1 MTALHD
7 EGAID
12 DEAVRILDEK
22 DYDQSMRTLV
32 LPTLDRVKTEGWM
45 EPAQH
50 KGLADLPAPPQS
62 HEGRLFYTSYLHD
75 KEDQGQAPDQVE
87 PAEPTAEGKES
98 QAAPCHRKQLVILH
112 GFTDTIPR
120 YHELIYY
127 FYQAGFDVWM
137 MEHRGHGLSPH
148 DSPDTNVVYIDDW
161 RRYVLDQ
168 AKFVTEIVRPHGD
181 GDLVLYA
188 HSMGGGIGL
197 SLLEQYPDLFDR
209 AVFSSPMVEPQMGGI
224 SVKQATAM
232 ANIFCFFGQGK
243 KRVFAQGEFSQT
255 MDRHEPDGYSY
266 PRVVWK
272 FQTRLQNVGYQLSA
286 AAYQWVR
293 ESVRMSRSLLEQN
306 NIARIKT
313 PFILFQAE
321 KDTYVSLPKQDE
333 FLAKLD
339 QANASNPAGGPGR
352 KIFMTGAQHDYS
364 QATNDIL
371 EPVVRQSIA
380 FLGGTDKR
388 ERMEK
393 PEEADKREGNR

>member
-7 EGAID
+7 EDAID
-12 DEAVRILDEK
+12 DEAVRILEEK

-32 LPTLDRVKTEGWM
+32 LPTLDRIKTEGWM
-45 EPAQH
+45 EPAH
-50 KGLADLPAPPQS
+50 HEGLADLPAPPQS
-62 HEGRLFYTSYLHD
+62 HDGRLFYTSYLHD
-75 KEDQGQAPDQVE
+75 KEGRAPAPTPVE
-87 PAEPTAEGKES
+87 PAAEGKES
-98 QAAPCHRKQLVILH
+98 QAGEGHASKSQTAPCHRKQLVILH

-232 ANIFCFFGQGK
+232 ANLFCFFGQGK
-243 KRVFAQGEFSQT
+243 KRVFAQGEFSRT
-255 MDRHEPDGYSY
+255 MDPHEPDGYSY

-286 AAYQWVR
+286 ATYQWVR
-293 ESVRMSRSLLEQN
+293 ESVRMSRSLLKQN

-333 FLAKLD
+333 FLARLD
-339 QANASNPAGGPGR
+339 QANASNPAGSPGR

-380 FLGGTDKR
+380 FLGG
-388 ERMEK
+388 
-393 PEEADKREGNR
+393 ADKQKGNR

>member
-7 EGAID
+7 EDAID
-12 DEAVRILDEK
+12 DEAVRILEEK

-32 LPTLDRVKTEGWM
+32 LPTLDRIKTEGWM
-45 EPAQH
+45 EPAH
-50 KGLADLPAPPQS
+50 HECLADLPAPPQS
-62 HEGRLFYTSYLHD
+62 HDGRLFYTSYLHD
-75 KEDQGQAPDQVE
+75 KEGQAPAPT
-87 PAEPTAEGKES
+87 PAEPAAEGKES
-98 QAAPCHRKQLVILH
+98 QAGEGHASKSQTAPCHRKQLVILH

-232 ANIFCFFGQGK
+232 ANLFCFFGQGK
-243 KRVFAQGEFSQT
+243 KRVFVQGEFSRT
-255 MDRHEPDGYSY
+255 MDPHEPDGYSY

-293 ESVRMSRSLLEQN
+293 ESVRMSRSLLKQS

-333 FLAKLD
+333 FLARLD
-339 QANASNPAGGPGR
+339 QANASNPAGSPGR

-380 FLGGTDKR
+380 FLGG
-388 ERMEK
+388 
-393 PEEADKREGNR
+393 ADKQKGNR